1 MNDSRNLYLGL
12 ILCAVLSIHGCDLI
26 HGISD
31 DQSGASAS
39 PSKLER
45 RIEEHAREWFSHT
58 KSASQIPRELAEF
71 LSLTGVELR
80 LSDETIRGRK
90 SLLDW
95 AARRNREF
103 SRVNLEIGPIEFI
116 QEEQGKFRARFDVDR
131 RGWDKTGLLHI
142 SRTHHVWRLRI
153 DHRNALVLLE
163 AEESLALPHLGTG
176 TRILCL

>member
-1 MNDSRNLYLGL
+1 MNDSRNLHLGL
-12 ILCAVLSIHGCDLI
+12 ILCAVLSIHGCDSI
-26 HGISD
+26 HRISD

-45 RIEEHAREWFSHT
+45 RIEEHARQWFAHT

-71 LSLTGVELR
+71 LSLTEVELR

-90 SLLDW
+90 SLLDR
-95 AARRNREF
+95 AARANREF
-103 SRVNLEIGPIEFI
+103 SRVNLVIGPIEVI
-116 QEEQGKFRARFDVDR
+116 QEEHGKIRVRFDVDR
-131 RGWDKTGLLHI
+131 RGRDITGLLHI
-142 SRTHHVWRLRI
+142 SRTHHFWRLRVG
-153 DHRNALVLLE
+153 DRNALVLLE